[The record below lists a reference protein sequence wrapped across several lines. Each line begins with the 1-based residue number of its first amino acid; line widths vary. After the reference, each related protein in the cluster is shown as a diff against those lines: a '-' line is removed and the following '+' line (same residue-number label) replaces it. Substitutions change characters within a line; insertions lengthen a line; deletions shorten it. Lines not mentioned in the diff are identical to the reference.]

1 MTMQLSEIELRQRLW
16 CMSGRTGD
24 PLVELRTVSTPK
36 LIRSEDKPIIVGHAA
51 VFNTMTDIGGYYR
64 EKVAPGAFAR
74 AIKEDDVR
82 ALFNHNPDLLL
93 GRNKAGTLR
102 LSEDD
107 QGLAYEVDPDM
118 EISHTRDVVRMMERG
133 DVTQSSFGFFVR
145 KQQWEED
152 EKGIVTRTIIEAELF
167 DVSPVTYPAYTTTDV
182 GLRQRDEWRG
192 SASYKAALA
201 RMRVRQKF
209 ATL

>member
-1 MTMQLSEIELRQRLW
+1 MQLSDAELRQRLW
-16 CMSGRTGD
+16 CMAGRTGE

-36 LIRSEDKPIIVGHAA
+36 LIRAEDRPVIVGHAA
-51 VFNTMTDIGGYYR
+51 VFNRIADIGGYYR
-64 EKVAPGAFAR
+64 EKVQPGAFAR

-102 LSEDD
+102 LSEDEY
-107 QGLAYEVDPDM
+107 GLAYEVDPDM

-152 EKGIVTRTIIEAELF
+152 EKGVVTRTIIEAELF

-182 GLRQRDEWRG
+182 GVRSLTDWRS
-192 SASYKAALA
+192 SAAYKPNLALLTRRHRLAAL
-201 RMRVRQKF
+201 
-209 ATL
+209 